1 KPHKI
6 NHLISD
12 FFGSGTRFNKQT
24 AMRVTDPVK
33 KRNAANAPGG
43 KASLPN
49 VITTKLNPHIKH
61 KKIVINRMY
70 MNPFPT
76 NFSPLK
82 YYNRKQLMSIIEILF
97 LINNQ
102 RSYRLD

>member
-1 KPHKI
+1 KI
-6 NHLISD
+6 YNFRSA
-12 FFGSGTRFNKQT
+12 FYGSCMRFNKQT
-24 AMRVTDPVK
+24 TINVTDPVIY
-33 KRNAANAPGG
+33 RDAANAPSG

-49 VITTKLNPHIKH
+49 VITTKLNPHIHH

-76 NFSPLK
+76 HFSPLK
-82 YYNRKQLMSIIEILF
+82 FYNRKQLMSNIEIPF
-97 LINNQ
+97 LIKKQ